1 MDTFVNSLEKYRVAK
16 YISFFV
22 IIVSI
27 FFLLKTIT
35 ALKEYKYVGKGVYPS
50 SVISVNGKGEILVKP
65 DIASISF
72 SVIESAKTAKEAQDK
87 ATKKS
92 NDTLAS
98 LRGFGIE
105 EKDIKTTGYNIY
117 PKYEYR
123 TNPRNS
129 DGSCPLGNCTDGK
142 SIIVGY
148 EVSQT
153 FEVKVRKIEK
163 SGDVLAKIGEMGV
176 SNVSGISFVIDDI
189 DALKKQA
196 KELAIKDAKEKA
208 KELSKNLGVKI
219 KKITSYYDSSDN
231 MYGYGEGMGG
241 GAMMSAKADR
251 ISPEIPTG
259 ENKVISNITITYEI
273 E

>member
-1 MDTFVNSLEKYRVAK
+1 MDTFINSLEKYKVAK
-16 YISFFV
+16 YLSIFV

-27 FFLLKTIT
+27 FFAIKALT
-35 ALKEYKYVGKGVYPS
+35 ALKEYRYVGKGVYPS
-50 SVISVNGKGEILVKP
+50 SVISVNGKGEILAKP

-72 SVIESAKTAKEAQDK
+72 SVMESAKTAKDAQDK

-98 LRGFGIE
+98 IKALGVE
-105 EKDIKTTGYNIY
+105 EKDIKTLNYNIY
-117 PKYEYR
+117 PKYETTSAPCSQFY
-123 TNPRNS
+123 
-129 DGSCPLGNCTDGK
+129 CPPFK
-142 SIIVGY
+142 SEITGY

-163 SGDVLAKIGEMGV
+163 AGDVLAKIGEMGV
-176 SNVSGISFVIDDI
+176 SNVSGISFVIDDV
-189 DALKKQA
+189 DALKAQA

-208 KELSKNLGVKI
+208 KELSKDLGVKI
-219 KKITSYYDSSDN
+219 KKITSYYDNSDN

-241 GAMMSAKADR
+241 GVMMSAKADSR
-251 ISPEIPTG
+251 VSPEVPTG
-259 ENKVISNITITYEI
+259 ENKITANVTVTYEI